1 MLTPSTNLGVLPGV
15 MRDSIIA
22 IAPELGLT
30 IAEEII
36 SFEFI
41 NEMDEA
47 FISSTGIGLLPC
59 YWDGW
64 QSDFTITSK
73 LKKHLDTLIDHEES
87 RRKMK

>member
-1 MLTPSTNLGVLPGV
+1 MQPKINHSRVVTIQDWFS
-15 MRDSIIA
+15 
-22 IAPELGLT
+22 ELGLT

-36 SFEFI
+36 SLEFI

-64 QSDFTITSK
+64 QSDFTITLA
-73 LKKHLDTLIDHEES
+73 LKQNLDQFISTT
-87 RRKMK
+87 